1 MRSFK
6 IITAILTLTL
16 LFGAAA
22 NFALA
27 NGQSSGYVQYQVAI
41 SSSEKSALP
50 ITAVVNETVQ
60 PTGQTGFVDLTLFI
74 SSNAENFTYSRD
86 VNSSSLPEIFPY
98 LPALTNQSLSYEVKG
113 FSIRASIVDAGQ
125 VAVTFN
131 SATYQATKYLVSFS
145 AVNSSSAKSFYGNG
159 DIISMPSGLIDTVQ
173 ISLNQTASVNL
184 TLLST
189 NLSLNAPADSIN
201 PVGAS
206 LLGVA
211 LIAAVAIAAP
221 TIFRKT
227 KKNKSKDQT
236 QDSENETGKESSEKH
251 EDEGE
256 KPSYWVD

>member
-1 MRSFK
+1 
-6 IITAILTLTL
+6 
-16 LFGAAA
+16 
-22 NFALA
+22 
-27 NGQSSGYVQYQVAI
+27 
-41 SSSEKSALP
+41 LP

-60 PTGQTGFVDLTLFI
+60 PTGQTGFVNLTLFI
-74 SSNAENFTYSRD
+74 SSNSANFTYSKD
-86 VNSSSLPEIFPY
+86 LNSSSLPEIFPY
-98 LPALTNQSLSYEVKG
+98 LPALRNQSLSYEVKG
-113 FSIRASIVDAGQ
+113 FSITASIVNSGQ

-159 DIISMPSGLIDTVQ
+159 DIISMPSGLIDTVR

-211 LIAAVAIAAP
+211 LVVAVAIAAP
-221 TIFRKT
+221 TIFRKA

-236 QDSENETGKESSEKH
+236 QESENETSRDSGEKQ

-256 KPSYWVD
+256 KPSYWAD